1 MLDESNG
8 YPLISE
14 YFVCATDKTMDSK
27 WRRIVVNGEV
37 TRYEM
42 NEDGIIRNIDSEK
55 ELQGHVGEPGYYTF
69 LLTLSGGKI
78 TLSKHRLL
86 ACLFIPIP
94 KSYIKE
100 GYKQEN
106 LTINHKDG
114 VKLNC
119 ALDNLEWATS
129 LENQIHALDN
139 GLKSSGENSNLSKY
153 SEAEIRNVCKMLQQ
167 GIHPKDIA
175 NLTDIDI
182 ETIWAIGYGRSW
194 TRVAKDYHFPNFQ
207 EKQHEFSS
215 HEDEVIH
222 KICKMLTET
231 QLSFQQIADACGVK
245 KSTVNLINSGRR
257 HKDIS
262 SMYDLPRK
270 NQPSIPED
278 KIREA
283 CELICKG
290 NMTVRQMEEEC
301 GLSRSTISRLKN
313 GLIFPEIVKEYG
325 II

>member
-1 MLDESNG
+1 MT
-8 YPLISE
+8 
-14 YFVCATDKTMDSK
+14 V
-27 WRRIVVNGEV
+27 
-37 TRYEM
+37 
-42 NEDGIIRNIDSEK
+42 
-55 ELQGHVGEPGYYTF
+55 
-69 LLTLSGGKI
+69 
-78 TLSKHRLL
+78 
-86 ACLFIPIP
+86 
-94 KSYIKE
+94 
-100 GYKQEN
+100 
-106 LTINHKDG
+106 NHKDG

-119 ALDNLEWATS
+119 DLDNLEWDTS
-129 LENQIHALDN
+129 SENQIHALDN
-139 GLKSSGENSNLSKY
+139 NLKGSGVKSNLAKYPESK
-153 SEAEIRNVCKMLQQ
+153 IREVCELLQK
-167 GIHPKDIA
+167 GTHPRDIA

-182 ETIWAIGYGRSW
+182 ETVWAIGYGRVW

-215 HEDEVIH
+215 HDDEVVH
-222 KICKMLTET
+222 KICEMLTET
-231 QLSFQQIADACGVK
+231 QLSFQQIADACGIK

-283 CELICKG
+283 CELIRED
-290 NMTVRQMEEEC
+290 NMTVRQMESEC

-313 GLIFPEIVKEYG
+313 GQIFPEIVKEYG